1 MGSCCCAS
9 ALPGLQT
16 VTFVRTSPFIT
27 RLQRVLLCA
36 LLLLPAIAAAQ
47 DWNYRVRPGDTL
59 WDLGGLYLKPSVP
72 WQQLQQH
79 NRIANPY
86 QLPPGQLLR
95 FPISWLR
102 TEPAPA
108 RVLSVR
114 GKVGLVGGDGS
125 ATRAVRAGEQLRI
138 GDTVETEGDSSIT
151 LEFADASRLQLREY
165 SRLRLDQLSRYGR
178 TGMVDTRLRLQQ
190 GRASNRV
197 TPARGPA
204 SRYIIDAPTATS
216 SVRGTVFRVSAGDG
230 EAGRIGATEVLE
242 GRVQVANTHGQR
254 LVRPG
259 QASRNT
265 SADKAPAAVA
275 ALLPA
280 PTLRQDELRLAP
292 LPSLLAWDPVAGA
305 DHYRVEV
312 VQAATPEILLFAAT
326 TADTRLAIGD
336 LPPGELRVLLRAVD
350 AQGVEGL
357 DASADFELSD
367 QPPPPLTVSP
377 LHGQTVNSDRPR
389 FRWTQAPGASSS
401 VLQVAAEPTFT
412 QPLQEQAST
421 GTDLRLAQ
429 PLPPGQYYWR
439 VASRDDNGHQG
450 RYGQALPLQLTNEPV
465 DPALQP
471 PEAAHGQLTL
481 RWQAGSEGQRY
492 RVQVDRR
499 GDFAS
504 PMLDETVEQPQVSF
518 KRPWS
523 GTLHVRVQYIDDDG
537 HAGDFSPA
545 QQVKLPCRLCYGA
558 GGGGALL
565 LWLLL

>member
-1 MGSCCCAS
+1 MGSCSCTS

-16 VTFVRTSPFIT
+16 VTFVRSLSFAK
-27 RLQRVLLCA
+27 RFQGALLCA
-36 LLLLPAIAAAQ
+36 LLLLLLPGVAGAQ

-59 WDLGGLYLKPSVP
+59 WDLGGLYLKPSVR

-79 NRIANPY
+79 NRIDNPY
-86 QLPPGQLLR
+86 RLPPGQLLR

-114 GKVGLVGGDGS
+114 GKVELSGADGS
-125 ATRAVRAGEQLRI
+125 ATRAILAGEQLRI
-138 GDTVETEGDSSIT
+138 GDTVQTEGESSVT

-165 SRLRLDQLSRYGR
+165 SRLRLDQLSRYGH

-216 SVRGTVFRVSAGDG
+216 SVRGTVFRVSAGD
-230 EAGRIGATEVLE
+230 AGQVGATEVLQ
-242 GRVQVANTHGQR
+242 GKVQVGNTHGQR

-259 QASRNT
+259 QAT
-265 SADKAPAAVA
+265 LIGSADAAPDTVSP
-275 ALLPA
+275 LLPA
-280 PTLRQDELRLAP
+280 PQLRNDELRLAP
-292 LPSLLAWDPVAGA
+292 LPTLLAWEPVAGA
-305 DHYRVEV
+305 AHYRVEV

-326 TADTRLAIGD
+326 TTDTRLAIGD
-336 LPPGELRVLLRAVD
+336 LPPGQLRILLRAVD

-367 QPPPPLTVSP
+367 QPPPPITVSP
-377 LHGQTVNSDRPR
+377 LHGQTINSDRPR
-389 FRWTQAPGASSS
+389 FRWSQAPGARSS
-401 VLQVAAEPTFT
+401 VLQIASDPTFQ
-412 QPLQEQAST
+412 QPLQEQASH

-429 PLPPGQYYWR
+429 PLPPGQYFWR
-439 VASRDDNGHQG
+439 VASRDGNGHQG
-450 RYGQALPLQLTNEPV
+450 RYGQALPLQLSNEPV

-471 PEAAHGQLTL
+471 PEAAHGELTL

-492 RVQVDRR
+492 RVQVDRH
-499 GDFAS
+499 GDFKA
-504 PMLDETVEQPQVSF
+504 PLVDETVAEPQVSF

-537 HAGDFSPA
+537 HAGEFSPA
-545 QQVKLPCRLCYGA
+545 QQIKLACRLCYGA
-558 GGGGALL
+558 GGGAVL

>member
-1 MGSCCCAS
+1 
-9 ALPGLQT
+9 
-16 VTFVRTSPFIT
+16 VTFVRSLLFDM
-27 RLQRVLLCA
+27 RFQGALLCA

-59 WDLGGLYLKPSVP
+59 WDLGGVYLKPSVR

-79 NRIANPY
+79 NRIDNPY
-86 QLPPGQLLR
+86 RLPPGQLLR

-102 TEPAPA
+102 IEPAPA

-114 GKVGLVGGDGS
+114 GKVELSSGDGS
-125 ATRAVRAGEQLRI
+125 ASRAIQAGEQLHI
-138 GDTVETEGDSSIT
+138 GDTVQTEGESSVT

-165 SRLRLDQLSRYGR
+165 SRLRLDQLSRYGH

-230 EAGRIGATEVLE
+230 RDVAATEVLQ
-242 GRVQVANTHGQR
+242 GKVQVGNTHGQR
-254 LVRPG
+254 MVQPG
-259 QASRNT
+259 QATRSA
-265 SADKAPAAVA
+265 SADAAPDTVSV
-275 ALLPA
+275 LLPA
-280 PTLRQDELRLAP
+280 PQLRNDELRLAP
-292 LPSLLAWDPVAGA
+292 LPTLLAWTPVAGA
-305 DHYRVEV
+305 AHYRVEV
-312 VQAATPEILLFAAT
+312 VEAATPEILLFAAT
-326 TADTRLAIGD
+326 TPDTRLAIGD
-336 LPPGELRVLLRAVD
+336 LPPGQLRILLRAVD
-350 AQGVEGL
+350 AQGVEGI

-367 QPPPPLTVSP
+367 QPPPPLTLAP
-377 LHGQTVNSDRPR
+377 LHGQTINSDRPR
-389 FRWTQAPGASSS
+389 FRWSQAPGARSS
-401 VLQVAAEPTFT
+401 VLQIAADSTFV
-412 QPLQEQAST
+412 QPLQEQTST

-429 PLPPGQYYWR
+429 PLPPGHYFWR
-439 VASRDDNGHQG
+439 IASRSADGHQG
-450 RYGQALPLQLTNEPV
+450 RYGQALPLQLSNEPV

-471 PEAAHGQLTL
+471 PEAAHGELTL

-499 GDFAS
+499 GDFKA
-504 PMLDETVEQPQVSF
+504 PLVDETVAEPQVSF
-518 KRPWS
+518 KRPWR

-537 HAGDFSPA
+537 HAGEFSPA
-545 QQVKLPCRLCYGA
+545 QKIALPCRLCYGT
-558 GGGGALL
+558 GGGALL

>member
-1 MGSCCCAS
+1 MGSCSCTP

-16 VTFVRTSPFIT
+16 VTVVRSLSFAM
-27 RLQRVLLCA
+27 RLTGALLCA
-36 LLLLPAIAAAQ
+36 LLLPPAIAGAQ

-59 WDLGGLYLKPSVP
+59 WDLGGLYLKPSVR

-79 NRIANPY
+79 NRIDNPY

-114 GKVGLVGGDGS
+114 GKVELSGADGT
-125 ATRAVRAGEQLRI
+125 ATRALQAGEQLHI

-165 SRLRLDQLSRYGR
+165 SRLRLDQLSRYGH

-216 SVRGTVFRVSAGDG
+216 SVRGTVFRVSAGDTG
-230 EAGRIGATEVLE
+230 HVGATEVLQ
-242 GRVQVANTHGQR
+242 GKVQVGNPHGQR

-259 QASRNT
+259 QSTRSS
-265 SADKAPAAVA
+265 SADAAPAAVS

-280 PTLRQDELRLAP
+280 PAQPT
-292 LPSLLAWDPVAGA
+292 LLAWEPVTGA

-312 VQAATPEILLFAAT
+312 VQAATPEILLFAT
-326 TADTRLAIGD
+326 STADTRLAIGD
-336 LPPGELRVLLRAVD
+336 LPPGQLRLLLRAVD
-350 AQGVEGL
+350 AQGVEGM

-377 LHGQTVNSDRPR
+377 LHGQTINSDRPR
-389 FRWTQAPGASSS
+389 FRWSQAPGARSS
-401 VLQVAAEPTFT
+401 VLQIAAEPSFR
-412 QPLQEQAST
+412 QPLQEQAT
-421 GTDLRLAQ
+421 HATDLRLAQ

-439 VASRDDNGHQG
+439 VASRDAEGHQG
-450 RYGQALPLQLTNEPV
+450 RYGQALPLQLSNEPV

-471 PEAAHGQLTL
+471 PEAAHGELTL

-499 GDFAS
+499 GDFKA
-504 PMLDETVEQPQVSF
+504 PLIDETVAQPQVSF

-537 HAGDFSPA
+537 HAGEFSPA
-545 QQVKLPCRLCYGA
+545 QQIPLPCRLCYGA
-558 GGGGALL
+558 GGGALL

>member
-1 MGSCCCAS
+1 V
-9 ALPGLQT
+9 T
-16 VTFVRTSPFIT
+16 VVRSLSFAM
-27 RLQRVLLCA
+27 RLTGALLCA
-36 LLLLPAIAAAQ
+36 LLLPPAIAGAQ

-59 WDLGGLYLKPSVP
+59 WDLGGLYLKPSVR

-79 NRIANPY
+79 NRIDNPY

-114 GKVGLVGGDGS
+114 GKVELSGADGT
-125 ATRAVRAGEQLRI
+125 ATRALQAGEQLHI

-165 SRLRLDQLSRYGR
+165 SRLRLDQLSRYGH

-216 SVRGTVFRVSAGDG
+216 SVRGTVFRVSAGDTG
-230 EAGRIGATEVLE
+230 HVGATEVLQ
-242 GRVQVANTHGQR
+242 GKVQVGNPHGQR

-259 QASRNT
+259 QSTRS
-265 SADKAPAAVA
+265 SADAAPAAVS

-280 PTLRQDELRLAP
+280 PALRNDALRLAP
-292 LPSLLAWDPVAGA
+292 LPTLLAWEPVTGA

-312 VQAATPEILLFAAT
+312 VQAATPEILLFAT
-326 TADTRLAIGD
+326 STADTRLAIGD
-336 LPPGELRVLLRAVD
+336 LPPGQLRLLLRAVD
-350 AQGVEGL
+350 AQGVEGM

-377 LHGQTVNSDRPR
+377 LHGQTINSDRPR
-389 FRWTQAPGASSS
+389 FRWSQAPGARSS
-401 VLQVAAEPTFT
+401 VLQIAAEPSFR
-412 QPLQEQAST
+412 QPLQEQAT
-421 GTDLRLAQ
+421 HATDLRLAQ

-439 VASRDDNGHQG
+439 VASRDAEGHQG
-450 RYGQALPLQLTNEPV
+450 RYGQALPLQLSNEPV

-471 PEAAHGQLTL
+471 PEAAHGELTL

-499 GDFAS
+499 GDFKA
-504 PMLDETVEQPQVSF
+504 PLIDETVAQPQVSF

-537 HAGDFSPA
+537 HAGEFSPA
-545 QQVKLPCRLCYGA
+545 QQIPLPCRLCYGA
-558 GGGGALL
+558 GGGALL

>member
-1 MGSCCCAS
+1 MGSCSCTP

-16 VTFVRTSPFIT
+16 VTVVRSLSFAKRFTGA
-27 RLQRVLLCA
+27 LLCA
-36 LLLLPAIAAAQ
+36 LFALPALAGAQ

-59 WDLGGLYLKPSVP
+59 WDLGGLYLKPSVR

-79 NRIANPY
+79 NRIDNPY

-114 GKVGLVGGDGS
+114 GKVELSGADGS
-125 ATRAVRAGEQLRI
+125 ATRALRAGEQLHI

-165 SRLRLDQLSRYGR
+165 SRLRLDQLSRYGH

-216 SVRGTVFRVSAGDG
+216 SVRGTVFRVSAGD
-230 EAGRIGATEVLE
+230 AGHVGATEVLQ
-242 GRVQVANTHGQR
+242 GKVQVGNLRGQR
-254 LVRPG
+254 LVQPG
-259 QASRNT
+259 QATRS
-265 SADKAPAAVA
+265 SSVDAAPTAAV

-280 PTLRQDELRLAP
+280 PQLRTGELRLAP
-292 LPSLLAWDPVAGA
+292 LPTLLAWEPVSGA
-305 DHYRVEV
+305 AHYRVEV
-312 VQAATPEILLFAAT
+312 VQAAMPEILLFAAT

-336 LPPGELRVLLRAVD
+336 LPPGQLRILLRAVD

-357 DASADFELSD
+357 DASADFELND

-377 LHGQTVNSDRPR
+377 LHGQTINSDRPR
-389 FRWTQAPGASSS
+389 FRWSQAPGARSS
-401 VLQVAAEPTFT
+401 VLQIAADASFV
-412 QPLQEQAST
+412 QPLQEQTST

-439 VASRDDNGHQG
+439 VASRDANGHQG
-450 RYGQALPLQLTNEPV
+450 RYGQALPLHLSDEPV

-471 PEAAHGQLTL
+471 PEAAHGELTL
-481 RWQAGSEGQRY
+481 RWQPGSAGQRY
-492 RVQVDRR
+492 RVQVAR
-499 GDFAS
+499 GADFKA
-504 PMLDETVEQPQVSF
+504 PLVDETVSEPQVSF

-537 HAGDFSPA
+537 HAGAFSPA
-545 QQVKLPCRLCYGA
+545 QQIPLPCRVCYGA
-558 GGGGALL
+558 GGGALL

>member
-1 MGSCCCAS
+1 MGSCSCTP

-16 VTFVRTSPFIT
+16 VTVVRSLSFAM
-27 RLQRVLLCA
+27 RLTGALLCA
-36 LLLLPAIAAAQ
+36 LLLPPAIAGAQ

-59 WDLGGLYLKPSVP
+59 WDLGGLYLKPSVR

-79 NRIANPY
+79 NRIDNPY

-114 GKVGLVGGDGS
+114 GKVELSGADGT
-125 ATRAVRAGEQLRI
+125 ATRALQAGEQLHI

-165 SRLRLDQLSRYGR
+165 SRLRLDQLSRYGH

-216 SVRGTVFRVSAGDG
+216 SVRGTVFRVSAGDTG
-230 EAGRIGATEVLE
+230 HVGATEVLQ
-242 GRVQVANTHGQR
+242 GKVQVGNPHGQR

-259 QASRNT
+259 QSTRS
-265 SADKAPAAVA
+265 SADAAPAAVS

-280 PTLRQDELRLAP
+280 PALRNDSLRLAP
-292 LPSLLAWDPVAGA
+292 LPTLLAWEPVTGA

-312 VQAATPEILLFAAT
+312 VQAATPEILLFAT
-326 TADTRLAIGD
+326 STADTRLAIGD
-336 LPPGELRVLLRAVD
+336 LPPGQLRLLLRAVD
-350 AQGVEGL
+350 AQGVEGM

-377 LHGQTVNSDRPR
+377 LHGQTINSDRPR
-389 FRWTQAPGASSS
+389 FRWSQAPGARSS
-401 VLQVAAEPTFT
+401 VLQIAAEPSFR
-412 QPLQEQAST
+412 QPLQEQAT
-421 GTDLRLAQ
+421 HATDLRLAQ

-439 VASRDDNGHQG
+439 VASRDAEGHQG
-450 RYGQALPLQLTNEPV
+450 RYGQALPLQLSNEPV

-471 PEAAHGQLTL
+471 PEAAHGELTL

-499 GDFAS
+499 GDFKA
-504 PMLDETVEQPQVSF
+504 PLIDETVAQPQVSF

-537 HAGDFSPA
+537 HAGEFSPA
-545 QQVKLPCRLCYGA
+545 QQIPLPCRLCYGA
-558 GGGGALL
+558 GGGALL

>member
-1 MGSCCCAS
+1 M
-9 ALPGLQT
+9 
-16 VTFVRTSPFIT
+16 TFVRSLLFDM
-27 RLQRVLLCA
+27 RFQGALLCA

-59 WDLGGLYLKPSVP
+59 WHLGGVYLKPSVR

-79 NRIANPY
+79 NRIDNPY
-86 QLPPGQLLR
+86 RLPPGQLLR

-102 TEPAPA
+102 IEPAPA

-114 GKVGLVGGDGS
+114 GKVELSSGDGS
-125 ATRAVRAGEQLRI
+125 ASRAIQAGEQLHI
-138 GDTVETEGDSSIT
+138 GDTVQTEGESSVT

-165 SRLRLDQLSRYGR
+165 SRLRLDQLSRYGH

-230 EAGRIGATEVLE
+230 RDVAATEVLQ
-242 GRVQVANTHGQR
+242 GKVQVGNTHGQR
-254 LVRPG
+254 MVQPG
-259 QASRNT
+259 QATRSA
-265 SADKAPAAVA
+265 SADAAPDTVSV
-275 ALLPA
+275 LLPA
-280 PTLRQDELRLAP
+280 PQLRNDELRLAP
-292 LPSLLAWDPVAGA
+292 LPTLLAWTPVAGA
-305 DHYRVEV
+305 AHYRVEV
-312 VQAATPEILLFAAT
+312 VEAATPEILLFAAT
-326 TADTRLAIGD
+326 TPDTRLAIGD
-336 LPPGELRVLLRAVD
+336 LPPGQLRILLRAVD
-350 AQGVEGL
+350 AQGVEGI

-367 QPPPPLTVSP
+367 QPPPPLTLAP
-377 LHGQTVNSDRPR
+377 LHGQTINSDRPR
-389 FRWTQAPGASSS
+389 FRWSQAPGARSS
-401 VLQVAAEPTFT
+401 VLQIAADSTFV
-412 QPLQEQAST
+412 QPLQEQTST

-429 PLPPGQYYWR
+429 PLPPGHYFWR
-439 VASRDDNGHQG
+439 IASRSADGHQG
-450 RYGQALPLQLTNEPV
+450 RYGQALPLQLSNEPV

-471 PEAAHGQLTL
+471 PEAAHGELTL

-499 GDFAS
+499 GDFKA
-504 PMLDETVEQPQVSF
+504 PLVDETVAEPQVSF
-518 KRPWS
+518 KRPWR

-537 HAGDFSPA
+537 HAGEFSPA
-545 QQVKLPCRLCYGA
+545 QKIALPCRLCYGT
-558 GGGGALL
+558 GGGALL

>member
-1 MGSCCCAS
+1 M
-9 ALPGLQT
+9 
-16 VTFVRTSPFIT
+16 TFVRSLLFAM
-27 RLQRVLLCA
+27 RFQGALLCA

-59 WDLGGLYLKPSVP
+59 WDLGGVYLKPSVR

-79 NRIANPY
+79 NRIDNPY
-86 QLPPGQLLR
+86 RLPPGQLLR

-102 TEPAPA
+102 IEPAPA

-114 GKVGLVGGDGS
+114 GKVELSSGDGS
-125 ATRAVRAGEQLRI
+125 ASRAIQAGEQLHI
-138 GDTVETEGDSSIT
+138 GDTVQTEGESSVT

-165 SRLRLDQLSRYGR
+165 SRLRLDQLSRYGH

-230 EAGRIGATEVLE
+230 RDAAATEVLQ
-242 GRVQVANTHGQR
+242 GKVQVGNAHGQR
-254 LVRPG
+254 MVQPG
-259 QASRNT
+259 QATRSA
-265 SADKAPAAVA
+265 SADAAPDAVS

-280 PTLRQDELRLAP
+280 PQLRNDELRLAP
-292 LPSLLAWDPVAGA
+292 LPTLLAWTPVTGA
-305 DHYRVEV
+305 AHYRVEV
-312 VQAATPEILLFAAT
+312 VEAATREILLFAAT
-326 TADTRLAIGD
+326 TPDTRLAIGD
-336 LPPGELRVLLRAVD
+336 LPPGQLRILLRAVD
-350 AQGVEGL
+350 AQGVEGI

-367 QPPPPLTVSP
+367 QPPPPLTLAP
-377 LHGQTVNSDRPR
+377 LHGQTINSDRPR
-389 FRWTQAPGASSS
+389 FRWSQAPGARSS
-401 VLQVAAEPTFT
+401 VLQIAADSTFV
-412 QPLQEQAST
+412 QPLQEQTST
-421 GTDLRLAQ
+421 GTDLRLTQ
-429 PLPPGQYYWR
+429 PLPPGHYFWR
-439 VASRDDNGHQG
+439 IASRSADGHQG
-450 RYGQALPLQLTNEPV
+450 RYGQALPLQLSNEPV

-471 PEAAHGQLTL
+471 PEAAHGELTL

-499 GDFAS
+499 GDFKA
-504 PMLDETVEQPQVSF
+504 PLVDETVAEPQVSF
-518 KRPWS
+518 KRPWR

-537 HAGDFSPA
+537 HAGEFSPA
-545 QQVKLPCRLCYGA
+545 QKIALPCRLCYGT
-558 GGGGALL
+558 GGGALL

>member
-1 MGSCCCAS
+1 MGSCSCTP

-16 VTFVRTSPFIT
+16 VTVVRSLSFAM
-27 RLQRVLLCA
+27 RLTGALLCA
-36 LLLLPAIAAAQ
+36 LLLPPAIAGAQ

-59 WDLGGLYLKPSVP
+59 WDLGGLYLKPSVR

-79 NRIANPY
+79 NRIDNPY

-114 GKVGLVGGDGS
+114 GKVELSGADGT
-125 ATRAVRAGEQLRI
+125 ATRALQAGEQLHI

-165 SRLRLDQLSRYGR
+165 SRLRLDQLSRYGH

-216 SVRGTVFRVSAGDG
+216 SVRGTVFRVSAGDTG
-230 EAGRIGATEVLE
+230 HVGATEVLQ
-242 GRVQVANTHGQR
+242 GKVQVGNPHGQR

-259 QASRNT
+259 QSTRS
-265 SADKAPAAVA
+265 SADAAPAAVS

-280 PTLRQDELRLAP
+280 PALRNDALRLAP
-292 LPSLLAWDPVAGA
+292 LPTLLAWEPVTGA

-312 VQAATPEILLFAAT
+312 VQAATPEILLFAT
-326 TADTRLAIGD
+326 STADTRLAIGD
-336 LPPGELRVLLRAVD
+336 LPPGQLRLLLRAVD
-350 AQGVEGL
+350 AQGVEGM

-377 LHGQTVNSDRPR
+377 LHGQTINSDRPR
-389 FRWTQAPGASSS
+389 FRWSQAPGARSS
-401 VLQVAAEPTFT
+401 VLQIAAEPSFR
-412 QPLQEQAST
+412 QPLQEQAT
-421 GTDLRLAQ
+421 HATDLRLAQ

-439 VASRDDNGHQG
+439 VASRDAEGHQG
-450 RYGQALPLQLTNEPV
+450 RYGQALPLQLSNEPV

-471 PEAAHGQLTL
+471 PEAAHGELTL

-499 GDFAS
+499 GDSKA
-504 PMLDETVEQPQVSF
+504 PLIDETVAQPQVSF

-537 HAGDFSPA
+537 HAGEFSPA
-545 QQVKLPCRLCYGA
+545 QQIPLPCRLCYGA
-558 GGGGALL
+558 GGGALL

>member
-1 MGSCCCAS
+1 M
-9 ALPGLQT
+9 
-16 VTFVRTSPFIT
+16 
-27 RLQRVLLCA
+27 
-36 LLLLPAIAAAQ
+36 
-47 DWNYRVRPGDTL
+47 
-59 WDLGGLYLKPSVP
+59 
-72 WQQLQQH
+72 
-79 NRIANPY
+79 
-86 QLPPGQLLR
+86 PPGQLLR

-114 GKVGLVGGDGS
+114 GKVELSGADGT
-125 ATRAVRAGEQLRI
+125 ATRAIQAGEQLHI

-165 SRLRLDQLSRYGR
+165 SRLRLDQLSRYGH

-216 SVRGTVFRVSAGDG
+216 SVRGTVFRVSAGDTG
-230 EAGRIGATEVLE
+230 HVGATEVLQ
-242 GRVQVANTHGQR
+242 GKVQVGNPHGQR

-259 QASRNT
+259 QATRSS
-265 SADKAPAAVA
+265 SADAAPAAVS

-280 PTLRQDELRLAP
+280 PALRNDALRLAP
-292 LPSLLAWDPVAGA
+292 LPTLLAWEPVAGA

-336 LPPGELRVLLRAVD
+336 LPPGQLRILLRAVD

-357 DASADFELSD
+357 DASADFELGD

-377 LHGQTVNSDRPR
+377 LHGQTINSDRPR
-389 FRWTQAPGASSS
+389 FRWSQAPGARSS
-401 VLQVAAEPTFT
+401 VLQIAAEPGFQ
-412 QPLQEQAST
+412 QPLQEQAT
-421 GTDLRLAQ
+421 HATDLRLAQ

-439 VASRDDNGHQG
+439 VASRDAGGHQG
-450 RYGQALPLQLTNEPV
+450 RYGQALPLQLSNEPV

-471 PEAAHGQLTL
+471 PEAAHGELTL

-499 GDFAS
+499 GDFKA
-504 PMLDETVEQPQVSF
+504 PLVDETVAQPQVSF

-523 GTLHVRVQYIDDDG
+523 GTLHVRVQYVDDDG
-537 HAGDFSPA
+537 HAGEFSPA
-545 QQVKLPCRLCYGA
+545 QQIPLPCRLCYGA
-558 GGGGALL
+558 GGGALL